1 MRAAM
6 SVRAPRQTDYKTAP
20 PGGALNL
27 NVQHIRAAIKEAAEE
42 ARGWA
47 PNDLACDTAAHCDSE
62 KAARLLC
69 ERKLAV
75 ARHALKD
82 LQKQVNRLRE
92 QMRSAAKPSAD
103 DEEMDTFF
111 KQAEDLLKHGLSND
125 LPYKLGELPHPFDD
139 L

>member
-1 MRAAM
+1 M

-20 PGGALNL
+20 AGGALNL

-47 PNDLACDTAAHCDSE
+47 PNDLACDTAAYCASE
-62 KAARLLC
+62 KAARLVC
-69 ERKLAV
+69 ERKLAA
-75 ARHALKD
+75 ARQALKE
-82 LQKQVNRLRE
+82 LQEQVTSLRE

-103 DEEMDTFF
+103 DKENKIFF
-111 KQAEDLLKHGLSND
+111 ENAERILQHGLSYEDTPNAV
-125 LPYKLGELPHPFDD
+125 ELPHPSDY